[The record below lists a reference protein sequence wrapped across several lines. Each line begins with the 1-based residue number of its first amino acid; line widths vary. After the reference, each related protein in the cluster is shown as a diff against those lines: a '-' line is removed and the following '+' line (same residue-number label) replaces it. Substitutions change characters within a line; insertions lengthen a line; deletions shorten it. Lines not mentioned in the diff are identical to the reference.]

1 MDLTDRLVEHDLWL
15 TERLIE
21 SASTL
26 TDEQLDQPL
35 NGNAVQ
41 EVSARTLRGLL
52 SRMVFTKETWTAS
65 IKGRPSPEELDATIP
80 GIRRRLEAIAPEFRR
95 LVKDIKDRGDWDTAF
110 VDALCDPPE
119 TFTFGGAI
127 AHVVTFSAYRRE
139 MGIAALRTFGIK
151 DIGYGDPIEWE
162 RAHANGNA

>member
-1 MDLTDRLVEHDLWL
+1 MSVDCVE
-15 TERLIE
+15 EPAAAAVVLI
-21 SASTL
+21 A
-26 TDEQLDQPL
+26 P
-35 NGNAVQ
+35 AV
-41 EVSARTLRGLL
+41 RRLL
-52 SRMVFTKETWTAS
+52 S
-65 IKGRPSPEELDATIP
+65 P

-162 RAHANGNA
+162 RAHANGSA